1 MSILGLVLAGAVVC
15 GPADTTPSILQAS
28 TTPRAGVPRAWLERG
43 ASGGLQ
49 PAPGLHAALAAWRS
63 AATDG
68 AASKHAPL
76 QVDLPAGRLG
86 TLTLELRPMHAVA
99 RDAIVELG
107 STARRRDDALTAV
120 VQGVIHLHGT
130 ILGHPNSSA
139 YVGVG
144 TTGIAAT
151 VDLGSGRGTWTL
163 RRVGSDAPGLCSG
176 PVEFVRSMGTAAPEV
191 PTCGADCSG
200 HHGDH
205 DGSLA
210 GTGVIVPGARPMVEL
225 AVDADFE
232 FLRIFDGDG
241 RATTEYIATL
251 VGAVSAIYRR
261 DCDTSIV
268 LAYVRL
274 QPDADDLFNQPDP
287 LGPFRTWWNENG
299 ADVDR
304 DLFTLLTGRR
314 DLPYGGVAW
323 LNAACTDYGYSV
335 NGYLNGRF
343 ADPFATDPGNWDINV
358 TAHELGHNLGTAHTH
373 DYGIDSCAG
382 GTVQRGTIMSYCH
395 VVSGAS
401 SNIDLRFHA
410 GTVDPIKSFVSAA
423 PCLARD
429 CDDDGLD
436 DAAEIAVDASLDA
449 NADGL
454 LDACQDCNADGTPDP
469 VQIAAGTLTD
479 ANANG
484 RPDGCEPDC
493 DGNGIAD
500 SIDAALD
507 PSRDSNG
514 DFVLQ
519 SCEPDCDG
527 DGIADS
533 DELLA
538 DMAADRSRDGV
549 PDVCEDCDG
558 DGTPDFIELQGS
570 MSRWVGSRDD
580 SLLRELDPRSG
591 VLRRTVTLGTASIE
605 DLVIAPDGR
614 LLAIEGINAWA
625 LDRTSPANAAVRWGP
640 AFANQLRAIAVAPDG
655 RIAVMQRTGRTTLH
669 DLDGSLSTS
678 WLPAFADQDARD
690 LVFRTLPD
698 GSNEAIATR
707 SNGIVMAFTW
717 PQGSGRVLADL
728 SAQSPDLRGAFAMA
742 DGSVLLAASALDRII
757 RLAAD
762 GSDLGEWDVD
772 NGLLLDGV
780 AALCAA
786 GDGRAVLAAAT
797 NASSTV
803 NGFALVN
810 GYTERTYRI
819 YPADAPRPSAI
830 VIAPPSATDVDGNL
844 VPDECEAPAGDI
856 DGDGD
861 VDGGDLGILIATWGT
876 CSACAADLN
885 GDGTVDG
892 ADLGI
897 VLSTFGR

>member
-1 MSILGLVLAGAVVC
+1 MSILSLVLAAAVVC
-15 GPADTTPSILQAS
+15 GHADPMLPLEPATTAPPAAA
-28 TTPRAGVPRAWLERG
+28 PAAWLERDATG
-43 ASGGLQ
+43 NLQ
-49 PAPGLHAALAAWRS
+49 PAPGLHASLAAWRAS
-63 AATDG
+63 RAAATKVG
-68 AASKHAPL
+68 VSL
-76 QVDLPAGRLG
+76 QADMPVRHLG
-86 TLTLELRPMHAVA
+86 TLTLDLRPMTAVA
-99 RDAIVELG
+99 HDAVVELG
-107 STARRRDDALTAV
+107 STARRGSDELTAT
-120 VQGVIHLHGT
+120 LHGVLHFHGT
-130 ILGHPNSSA
+130 VIGHPNSSA

-151 VDLGSGRGTWTL
+151 IDLGHGGGTWTL

-210 GTGVIVPGARPMVEL
+210 GTGVIVPGARPVVEL

-314 DLPYGGVAW
+314 NLPYGGVAW

-373 DYGIDSCAG
+373 DYGIDACAD

-436 DAAEIAVDASLDA
+436 DAAEIAADASLDA

-454 LDACQDCNADGTPDP
+454 LDACQDCDADGTPDP

-507 PSRDSNG
+507 PSRDANG

-549 PDVCEDCDG
+549 PDACEDCDG

-580 SLLRELDPRSG
+580 NLLRELDPRSG
-591 VLRRTVTLGTASIE
+591 VLRRTVTLGTAAIE

-625 LDRTSPANAAVRWGP
+625 LDRSSPTNAAVRWGP

-655 RIAVMQRTGRTTLH
+655 RIAVMQRNGRTSLHEADGTL
-669 DLDGSLSTS
+669 SAS

-698 GSNEAIATR
+698 GTHEAIATR
-707 SNGIVMAFTW
+707 STGVVMAFSW
-717 PQGSGRVLADL
+717 PQGSGRMLADL
-728 SAQSPDLRGAFAMA
+728 SAQVPDLRGAFAMA

-757 RLAAD
+757 RIAAD
-762 GSDLGEWDVD
+762 GTDLGEWDVD

-786 GDGRAVLAAAT
+786 GDGRAVLAAAP
-797 NASSTV
+797 NSSSTV
-803 NGFALVN
+803 NGFALAN

-892 ADLGI
+892 ADLGV